1 VAQSHRKQD
10 GKMENMYPDGFEF
23 TNDDPDVMMRMI
35 NEDGK
40 ELTFITAPS
49 EGFADKESIEPIVT
63 GWDGQIIVA
72 FNGDLVEQMVRDSID
87 KNGENY
93 GDLLASFLPISKILQ
108 VGMKAANDYLEENK
122 I

>member
-1 VAQSHRKQD
+1 
-10 GKMENMYPDGFEF
+10 MYPDGFEF

-49 EGFADKESIEPIVT
+49 EGFANKESIEPIVT